1 MKYKST
7 ADVSVPKKIIDQ
19 IIGQEK
25 AVDIVKKAARQKRN
39 VLLIGPP
46 GTGKSMMAQAMA
58 ELMQTEALEDVL
70 VYPNANN
77 ENQPLV
83 RIVRTYPDKEFMNK
97 NRQAARFYSPKEL
110 NWIKKL
116 EQARQISQSRPWKKA
131 CRQEEDFGRWPRAS
145 VHIVDSAYRDHIAGH
160 HADRGDP

>member
-1 MKYKST
+1 VKSAST
-7 ADVSVPKKIIDQ
+7 AEVAVPDRLIDQ

-58 ELMQTEALEDVL
+58 ELMQSEPLEDVL
-70 VYPNANN
+70 IYPNPNN

-83 RIVRTYPDKEFMNK
+83 RIVRTFPD
-97 NRQAARFYSPKEL
+97 P
-110 NWIKKL
+110 
-116 EQARQISQSRPWKKA
+116 
-131 CRQEEDFGRWPRAS
+131 PRS
-145 VHIVDSAYRDHIAGH
+145 LSG
-160 HADRGDP
+160 